1 MKVLLI
7 NGSPHENGTTFRAL
21 SEVAFS
27 LNENGIETEII
38 TVGNQNVVGCDVCG
52 ACSKIGKCVKDDLAN
67 VIIEKINQ
75 SDGLVVGSPVYYA
88 SLNGSL
94 KSLLDRV
101 FFAKK
106 SFANKPACAV
116 AVARRA
122 GTTATLDII
131 NKYFMLSN
139 MPVVTSQYWN
149 MVFGSNGNQAEQDK
163 EGLQTMR
170 VLGNNMA
177 WLIKCI
183 KAGRDAGIDPPEE
196 QKHEK
201 TNFYKETL

>member
-1 MKVLLI
+1 MKVILI
-7 NGSPHENGTTFRAL
+7 NGSPHENGTTYRAL
-21 SEVAFS
+21 YEVATS
-27 LNENGIETEII
+27 LKENGVDYEII
-38 TVGNQNVVGCDVCG
+38 TVGNKKVVGCDVCG
-52 ACSKIGKCVKDDLAN
+52 ACSKLGKCIKDDVVNEL
-67 VIIEKINQ
+67 IEKIENA
-75 SDGLVVGSPVYYA
+75 DGLVVGSPVYYA

-94 KSLLDRV
+94 KALLDRL

-106 SFANKPACAV
+106 SFAYKPAAAV

-139 MPVVTSQYWN
+139 MPVVSSQYWN
-149 MVFGSNGNQAEQDK
+149 MVFGSNGEQAECDQ

-183 KAGRDAGIDPPEE
+183 KNAEKDGILPLEE
-196 QKHEK
+196 EKHIR
-201 TNFYKETL
+201 TNFYK

>member
-21 SEVAFS
+21 SEVAAE
-27 LNENGIETEII
+27 LNSNDIDTEIV
-38 TVGNQNVVGCDVCG
+38 TVGDKPIVGCTVCG
-52 ACSKIGKCVKDDLAN
+52 GCSKLGKCVKDDLAN
-67 VIIEKINQ
+67 EIIAKIDAA
-75 SDGLVVGSPVYYA
+75 DGLIVGSPVYYA

-94 KSLLDRV
+94 KALLDRV

-106 SFANKPACAV
+106 SFAYKPAAAV

-122 GTTATLDII
+122 GTTATIDII
-131 NKYFMLSN
+131 NKYFTLSN
-139 MPVVTSQYWN
+139 MPVVSSQYWN
-149 MVFGSNGNQAEQDK
+149 MVFGSNGKQADEDE

-170 VLGNNMA
+170 VLGKNMA

-183 KAGRDAGIDPPEE
+183 KAGKDAGVNPPEE
-196 QKHEK
+196 EKHVR
-201 TNFYKETL
+201 TNFYKG

>member
-1 MKVLLI
+1 MKVILI
-7 NGSPHENGTTFRAL
+7 NGSPHENGTTYRAL
-21 SEVAFS
+21 YEVATS
-27 LNENGIETEII
+27 LKENGVDYEII
-38 TVGNQNVVGCDVCG
+38 TVGNKKVVGCDVCG
-52 ACSKIGKCVKDDLAN
+52 ACSKLGKCIKDDVVNEL
-67 VIIEKINQ
+67 IEKIENA
-75 SDGLVVGSPVYYA
+75 DGLVVGSPVYYA

-94 KSLLDRV
+94 KALLDRL

-106 SFANKPACAV
+106 SFAFKPAAAV

-139 MPVVTSQYWN
+139 MPVVSSQYWN
-149 MVFGSNGNQAEQDK
+149 MVFGSNGEQAECDQ

-183 KAGRDAGIDPPEE
+183 KNAEKDGILPPEE
-196 QKHEK
+196 EKHIR
-201 TNFYKETL
+201 TNFYK

>member
-1 MKVLLI
+1 MKVIMI

-21 SEVAFS
+21 SEIK
-27 LNENGIETEII
+27 NELKNNGVDSEII
-38 TVGNQNVVGCDVCG
+38 TVGNKNVEGCNVCG
-52 ACSKIGKCVKDDLAN
+52 ACSKLGKCIKDDIVNEL
-67 VIIEKINQ
+67 IEKIE
-75 SDGLVVGSPVYYA
+75 SADGLIIGSPVYYA

-94 KSLLDRV
+94 KALLDRL

-106 SFANKPACAV
+106 SFAYKPAAAV

-139 MPVVTSQYWN
+139 MPIVSSQYWN
-149 MVFGSNGNQAEQDK
+149 MVFGSNGEQAEQDE

-170 VLGNNMA
+170 VLGKNMA

-183 KAGRDAGIDPPEE
+183 NLAKENGVSLPEE
-196 QKHEK
+196 EKHVR
-201 TNFYKETL
+201 TNFYKEL